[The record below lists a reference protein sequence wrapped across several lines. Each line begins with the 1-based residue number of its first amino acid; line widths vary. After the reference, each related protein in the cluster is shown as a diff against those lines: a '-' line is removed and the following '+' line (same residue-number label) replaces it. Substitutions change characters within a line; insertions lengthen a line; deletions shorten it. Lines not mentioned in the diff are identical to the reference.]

1 MKRSKL
7 ALAISLALVFISGAL
22 VGAFSY
28 RLYSTET
35 TVTANES
42 RRPTPEEWRQRFV
55 AKATTRLKLSDGQI
69 LELNAILDRAKER
82 FDALD
87 SEVYKPQKRVI
98 KELEITEINAML
110 NNEQRAEYSK
120 WLDEHAARRRKSRT
134 DAKR

>member
-7 ALAISLALVFISGAL
+7 ALALSLVLVFLSGAL

-42 RRPTPEEWRQRFV
+42 RRPSPEEWRQRFV
-55 AKATTRLKLSDGQI
+55 AKATTRLQLDEAQVA
-69 LELNAILDRAKER
+69 ELNVILDRAKER

-87 SEVYKPQKRVI
+87 GEVYKPQKRAI
-98 KELEITEINAML
+98 KEREVTEINAML
-110 NNEQRAEYSK
+110 NDEQRAEYAK
-120 WLDEHAARRRKSRT
+120 WMAEHATRRRKDKPDT
-134 DAKR
+134 KQ